1 MSWAVEEW
9 KEGLSTRV
17 LQKIQELESQVDKL
31 KKERQ
36 QRQFQLES
44 LEAALQKQKQKV
56 ENEKNESATLKREN
70 QSLMELCDSLEK
82 AKQKISHDLQVKE
95 SQVNFQSG
103 QLNSSKKQIE
113 RLEQELKRYKCELE
127 KSQQTLITGDLSFS
141 GTPQKSFTAPFT
153 PVQSHK
159 DAKFE
164 ELEEKYNK
172 EVEERK
178 KLEMELRTM
187 QVTKIIQPHSQSN
200 LNHREIAR
208 HQASS
213 SVFSW
218 QQEKTPCRN
227 QETPARRSSATSCF
241 PWEKEANSN
250 VVSERKEF
258 NNSFAE
264 NCNCSS
270 VISQLRAQNQEL
282 NSKIKDLEQHLQVLE
297 KERKTQMNKHQE
309 IQLQLDRMKLELIE
323 KDNIL
328 NKTKDELTRMR
339 TQLDQA
345 AAQVRMM
352 EQKMKKLSEEL
363 NCQRQNAE
371 STRCSLEQKIKAK
384 EKEYQEELYCQQ
396 RSLQTLD
403 QQCNQMKNRLNQELQ
418 QAKNDF
424 STLQA
429 EFDKV
434 MAVKQRL
441 EHDTSDLTQK
451 LCRAEQA
458 LLAAQAKDTDL
469 TRSFKELKKEKNLL
483 DCQFEKKLQE
493 IHQLEEELKT
503 IKQSLKQS
511 QNFAEEMKNKS
522 IFQEAELKLLE
533 EKFKKQDNSL
543 SLEKLKLALADM
555 EKQQSSAQDLLKEK
569 ENYIKEQ
576 KCKISKMEEESG
588 AFQRI
593 LGFKERECEELKK
606 EATSFLQW
614 KNESDHLINN
624 LKSEKEG
631 MLTHI
636 NDLESSLQSQQ
647 IKNSEHSEKLRIMET
662 EKERNSIEIKELRD
676 MLECKIAE
684 LEAQKNAYDEL
695 QQKAEFSDKKYLK
708 QVEIMSCKVFQ
719 LTNQVGELE
728 EKLQLA
734 VSEGLQRD
742 QCYHDLLGKHEKICC
757 LVKDTSEMIE
767 DGEILQNDQD
777 KTVLNDKQLAVNNS
791 ITEDHRCAKAIL
803 GIGKNKDLTIL
814 QDQISSLEI
823 SLVAQKQLN
832 SEQKKQYEDLLQIKG
847 ETEKRLV
854 NVEKMHESFVTETKQ
869 HISNLQVD
877 ISARQDFV
885 EKTLTILEEKDMQL
899 QTLNAKLEDGQA
911 EIQDLKINNKLLE
924 DSVRQLKLMSEKW
937 SSEKEDM
944 SSRICTYNKK
954 IEKLTEEN
962 ATLRDLSR
970 ALEQGQITLLE
981 ANKNISSSLKEREEI
996 ISEMSRKHREERE
1009 HIEARSEETEKELT
1023 VLQAK
1028 YKLMEEKNMNMMS
1041 ILREQ
1046 TIEIEEKKAELEQ
1059 EKQVFS
1065 ENKDILCKLIV
1076 SEEKKKH
1083 LIQELQQLQSEF
1095 SHIQNVPSVEVD
1107 SSKQETL
1114 NVGATQ
1120 NKMQKHYDTLL
1131 QEKEQLIM
1139 RLERKSEPVM
1149 CDFCYERKLDLE
1161 RLRKSMEEK
1170 DTELNKYQLKLELL
1184 QMDFEDSENSVENYR
1199 LQVMQL
1205 ETASNIMEVELEKS
1219 KREKERM
1226 QQELLS
1232 VEELKT
1238 SDSHLTGLD
1247 EDGRSLQYN
1256 YDTVTQN
1263 CDRRGMNESY
1273 SLVFPE
1279 LTSRENYRDQLASS
1293 LQVTIN
1299 KLNELEKMCE
1309 RLQTENLVL
1318 TSVFNDSKTDRITVI
1333 NKVAEE
1339 EEKIMK
1345 ADKNLKDEKAV
1356 FPDELMDQGD
1366 NSDMRVYFDNK
1377 QVPFIIREC
1386 STGHGS
1392 DYEDLKLSSKEIK
1405 MHFAE
1410 IKEKFFSL
1418 QNEHKVLY
1426 EQHCTMSSKISE
1438 LQSCIETLK
1447 AENSSLSTS
1456 LSNVNIDSV
1465 RVPLSSSQ
1473 KDGQLELVET
1483 KSTISFSNLCESPSF
1498 TEVSQCDNSFN
1509 SGTYKWAEEINRL
1522 NSSGEIIPEGTG
1534 KVLVENPHDDCTLDS
1549 AKEQKSITPRKPDLE
1564 SRIEELQMLCQTYEK
1579 SIKVLEDQF
1588 HLQENRRKEEI
1599 QDLKQI
1605 ILSERKE
1612 IDHLKQQNISDKE
1625 EWQQKL
1631 SNLNME
1637 MECKLAA
1644 ERKQTENL
1652 SLELEAARLQL
1663 QVLDLSSRSLLC
1675 TDIEINTEQ
1684 ENNIFYELG
1693 APNENTAQKNNK
1705 PNLSPCEKMAVGEKC
1720 VRENVTETVEGRLLE
1735 DSTEKLC
1742 GEQECRNVSEEIS
1755 DPSDRVSVLSFS
1767 NGSSFLSAGDM
1778 FENQIR
1784 TETLQEE
1791 TKQQTA
1797 ENLNLIYETE
1807 ESSKKVDSLMQV
1819 KELNSQLD
1827 FPHAQLTPKC
1837 SAFAELEETAIALKK
1852 INCEVK
1858 EKLESVSV
1866 DKKQLSLRVMSLEK
1880 ELDNVKS
1887 ELELYKVRLSD
1898 VTETETLDDVEMTN
1912 EDWHE
1917 RCSEAENELRR
1928 TKSEKVNFENHA
1940 LSIENDFAVLQTK
1953 YQQLERDREVELKTI
1968 SNLQEHL
1975 VAVTT
1980 ERNHIG
1986 QELNILSENK
1996 KELDKMYQKLQ
2007 EKLKELESNKMHSTE
2022 FIRWLEDEVM
2032 TKTNLFET
2040 VKFDV
2045 DQLSNEKN
2053 ILLQKLQNLEKY
2065 VESFTLEREKFQN
2078 QVADVN
2084 KEKELVVRESE
2095 MMQSK
2100 LSALEME
2107 NSKLSKSLEGLLIEK
2122 GELAARLNSA
2132 QQEVHQMRYGI
2143 EKLKVKIESDE
2154 KKKRHV
2160 AEKLK
2165 ESERKADSLLDKI
2178 EKLERELQMSE
2189 ENLEDAFIQLETAK
2203 AEAETLKIEME
2214 EMVEKLKCL
2223 ELEIDVLSSQKEC
2236 LAKDLKEKQ
2245 ERVLELESS
2254 NLATVKILEER
2265 EEEKRQIKDEF
2276 ENTVI
2281 LLKSELKDINEKLE
2295 FSCKEQAV
2303 ARAKE
2308 KELINQV
2315 GHLEQD
2321 RTILLQQCQEIKSE
2335 NIKLDHSKE
2344 ILVEQFMD
2352 CKQKLD
2358 EKIQENG
2365 TLQKQV
2371 KDTEQLLLQ
2380 LTHMERE
2387 HECWHQEKK
2396 GLQNLITEL
2405 KLKVQYFSNNETF
2418 QDILNALKMSYK
2430 DLEKELE
2437 STLSGKSTLYK
2448 KVNELT
2454 ESCADLEVKLSNAEQ
2469 KIAELQEEFTM
2480 ERSKLAEQIQH
2491 LQEQSENNKIQLH
2504 LTMSEKNELSKSLGM
2519 VQKELQEK
2527 ESEMIREIS
2536 EYQDKL
2542 HQAEKDHQATLTEVN
2557 RKNKVE
2563 IQACQDKVNSLE
2575 HFISSQ
2581 KMEIEHLKSNKE
2593 ELNNFLKEANRTLG
2607 ELQKIKADNINS
2619 IVELKKENEF
2629 ARSKVQLW
2637 MKSCKQ
2643 MEQEKEMLQK
2653 QIVERD
2659 ELLKKKNLSADENAV
2674 TEEIRLKLEELQE
2687 SVQVKSREADEN
2699 LEKYC
2704 SLIVKYYKLEE
2715 ANEMLK
2721 TQVTLLSGQLKQP
2734 ISDAMSTALLNSD
2747 NSVTVKDQ
2755 SVKGMKS
2762 DEDTTKLSSKR
2773 QRYEDTRKANG
2784 EPRSPMPE
2792 ALSKKKRKDDLYQNL
2807 LAQENMDY
2815 ELAGLPEVVKKG
2827 FADIPTEKVS
2837 PYILRRTTLNLRTDP
2852 CLTSQSEKL
2861 SLPTQDVKK
2870 SRSENHG
2877 ELSHSTAGG
2886 SKSQKVNDEQQSQ
2899 GGTVLSPM
2907 KSASRSPLCTYKQ
2920 STKMVSDNTSESHMV
2935 HKTRNSLNAQ
2945 TLPEQHEQENC
2956 KVQ

>member
-56 ENEKNESATLKREN
+56 ENEKNEGATLKREN

-127 KSQQTLITGDLSFS
+127 KSQQTLVTGDISFS

-187 QVTKIIQPHSQSN
+187 QVTKINQLYPQSN
-200 LNHREIAR
+200 LSHREIAR

-218 QQEKTPCRN
+218 QQEKTPSRN

-241 PWEKEANSN
+241 PWERETNSIIVLEKKEL
-250 VVSERKEF
+250 

-264 NCNCSS
+264 NCSS
-270 VISQLRAQNQEL
+270 SSLINQLRAQNQEL
-282 NSKIKDLEQHLQVLE
+282 NSKVKDLEQDLQVLE
-297 KERKTQMNKHQE
+297 KEKKTHMNKHQE
-309 IQLQLDRMKLELIE
+309 IQLQLDRMKLELTE

-328 NKTKDELTRMR
+328 NKNKDELTRLR
-339 TQLDQA
+339 TQLDQTT
-345 AAQVRMM
+345 AQVKMM
-352 EQKMKKLSEEL
+352 EQKVKKLSEEL

-384 EKEYQEELYCQQ
+384 EKEYQEELSCQQ

-403 QQCNQMKNRLNQELQ
+403 QQCNQIKNKLNQELQ

-424 STLQA
+424 SILQA

-434 MAVKQRL
+434 MAVKQCL
-441 EHDTSDLTQK
+441 EHDTNDLTQK

-458 LLAAQAKDTDL
+458 LLATQAKDTDL
-469 TRSFKELKKEKNLL
+469 TRSFEELKKEKNLL
-483 DCQFEKKLQE
+483 DCQFEKKLQK

-511 QNFAEEMKNKS
+511 QNFAEEMRNKN

-543 SLEKLKLALADM
+543 CLEKLKLALADM
-555 EKQQSSAQDLLKEK
+555 EKQQASAQDLLKEK

-588 AFQRI
+588 AFQKI

-606 EATSFLQW
+606 ESTAFSQW
-614 KNESDHLINN
+614 KNESDLLLNK

-636 NDLESSLQSQQ
+636 NDLEGSLQSEQ
-647 IKNSEHSEKLRIMET
+647 IKNNEHSEKLKIMET

-676 MLECKIAE
+676 MLERKSAQ
-684 LEAQKNAYDEL
+684 LEAQENAYDEL
-695 QQKAEFSDKKYLK
+695 QQKAEFSDKNYLK
-708 QVEIMSCKVFQ
+708 EIEIMSCKIFQ

-734 VSEGLQRD
+734 ASEGLQRD
-742 QCYHDLLGKHEKICC
+742 QCYHDLLGEHEKICC
-757 LVKDTSEMIE
+757 LVKAKGTSEMTE
-767 DGEILQNDQD
+767 DGGVLLQNNQD
-777 KTVLNDKQLAVNNS
+777 KTVLDDKQLTVNNS
-791 ITEDHRCAKAIL
+791 ITEDHRCAKAVL
-803 GIGKNKDLTIL
+803 GIEKNKDLTIL
-814 QDQISSLEI
+814 QDQVSSLEI

-832 SEQKKQYEDLLQIKG
+832 SEQKKQYEDLLQIKD

-885 EKTLTILEEKDMQL
+885 EKTLAILEEKDVQL
-899 QTLNAKLEDGQA
+899 QTLNEKLENGQA

-924 DSVRQLKLMSEKW
+924 DSVRQLKLMSETW
-937 SSEKEDM
+937 RSEKKDM
-944 SSRICTYNKK
+944 SSMICTYKK
-954 IEKLTEEN
+954 EIEELTEEN
-962 ATLRDLSR
+962 STLRDLSR
-970 ALEQGQITLLE
+970 ALEQEQITLLE
-981 ANKNISSSLKEREEI
+981 ANKNISNSIKEKEEI

-1009 HIEARSEETEKELT
+1009 CIEARSEETEKELT

-1028 YKLMEEKNMNMMS
+1028 YKLMEEKNVNMMCV
-1041 ILREQ
+1041 LREQ
-1046 TIEIEEKKAELEQ
+1046 TNEFEEKKAELEQ
-1059 EKQVFS
+1059 GKQVFS
-1065 ENKDILCKLIV
+1065 ENKDILCKLIA

-1083 LIQELQQLQSEF
+1083 LIQELHQLQSEF
-1095 SHIQNVPSVEVD
+1095 SHIQNVPSVELD
-1107 SSKQETL
+1107 CLRQEIL
-1114 NVGATQ
+1114 NVRAKQ
-1120 NKMQKHYDTLL
+1120 NKMQKQYDTLF
-1131 QEKEQLIM
+1131 QEKEQLVM
-1139 RLERKSEPVM
+1139 GLERKSEPVT
-1149 CDFCYERKLDLE
+1149 CDFSYERRLNSE
-1161 RLRKSMEEK
+1161 QLRKPMEEK
-1170 DTELNKYQLKLELL
+1170 DTLLNKYQFKLELL
-1184 QMDFEDSENSVENYR
+1184 QMDFEDRELSVENYR
-1199 LQVMQL
+1199 VQVMQL
-1205 ETASNIMEVELEKS
+1205 ETALKTMEVELEKS
-1219 KREKERM
+1219 EREKDRM

-1232 VEELKT
+1232 VKELET
-1238 SDSHLTGLD
+1238 SDSQLTGLD
-1247 EDGRSLQYN
+1247 EDGHSLEYN
-1256 YDTVTQN
+1256 YGTVTQN
-1263 CDRRGMNESY
+1263 YDRKGMNESY
-1273 SLVFPE
+1273 SLVFPD
-1279 LTSRENYRDQLASS
+1279 LTSGENYHDQLASS

-1318 TSVFNDSKTDRITVI
+1318 TSVFNDSKTDGITVI
-1333 NKVAEE
+1333 NKMAEE
-1339 EEKIMK
+1339 EEKIMN
-1345 ADKNLKDEKAV
+1345 ADKNLKDEKAI
-1356 FPDELMDQGD
+1356 FPDELMDQSD
-1366 NSDMRVYFDNK
+1366 NSDRGIYFNNK
-1377 QVPFIIREC
+1377 KAPFIFKEC
-1386 STGHGS
+1386 STGHSS
-1392 DYEDLKLSSKEIK
+1392 DYEDLKLSSKEVK

-1418 QNEHKVLY
+1418 RNEHKVLY
-1426 EQHCTMSSKISE
+1426 EQHCTMSSKITE
-1438 LQSCIETLK
+1438 LQSCIKTLK

-1465 RVPLSSSQ
+1465 RMPLSSRQ
-1473 KDGQLELVET
+1473 KDEQLELVEL
-1483 KSTISFSNLCESPSF
+1483 KSTISFSDLCESLSF
-1498 TEVSQCDNSFN
+1498 IELSQADNSFN
-1509 SGTYKWAEEINRL
+1509 SSTYKWPEEINQL
-1522 NSSGEIIPEGTG
+1522 NSSEEIIPEGTG
-1534 KVLVENPHDDCTLDS
+1534 KVLVEDPCNDPTLAS
-1549 AKEQKSITPRKPDLE
+1549 AKEQKTITPRKSNLE
-1564 SRIEELQMLCQTYEK
+1564 SRVEELQMLCQTYEK

-1588 HLQENRRKEEI
+1588 RLQEDRKKEEI
-1599 QDLKQI
+1599 QELKQI
-1605 ILSERKE
+1605 KLSERKE
-1612 IDHLKQQNISDKE
+1612 IDHLKQRNISDKE
-1625 EWQQKL
+1625 EWQQKV
-1631 SNLNME
+1631 SNLSME

-1644 ERKQTENL
+1644 ERKQSENL
-1652 SLELEAARLQL
+1652 SLELEAARIQL

-1675 TDIEINTEQ
+1675 TDIETNTQQ
-1684 ENNIFYELG
+1684 ENNSFYEFG
-1693 APNENTAQKNNK
+1693 VPTGNTAQKNGK
-1705 PNLSPCEKMAVGEKC
+1705 PELSPCEKLAIGVKSVC
-1720 VRENVTETVEGRLLE
+1720 KNVTETIEGRLLE
-1735 DSTEKLC
+1735 DCTEKLC
-1742 GEQECRNVSEEIS
+1742 GEQDCRNMSEEITDS
-1755 DPSDRVSVLSFS
+1755 SDRVGVLSFS
-1767 NGSSFLSAGDM
+1767 SSNSYVSVGDF
-1778 FENQIR
+1778 FENQIS

-1797 ENLNLIYETE
+1797 ENLNLICETE
-1807 ESSKKVDSLMQV
+1807 ESSKNVDLLMKV
-1819 KELNSQLD
+1819 KESNLQLD
-1827 FPHAQLTPKC
+1827 FQHTQLTPKS
-1837 SAFAELEETAIALKK
+1837 SAFAELEETAVVLKK
-1852 INCEVK
+1852 INCDIK
-1858 EKLESVSV
+1858 EKLDPVSV
-1866 DKKQLSLRVMSLEK
+1866 NKQQLSLRVMSLEK
-1880 ELDNVKS
+1880 EFDSVKS
-1887 ELELYKVRLSD
+1887 ELEIYKVRLSN

-1912 EDWHE
+1912 KDWHE
-1917 RCSEAENELRR
+1917 RFIEAENELKR
-1928 TKSEKVNFENHA
+1928 TKSDKGNIENRA
-1940 LSIENDFAVLQTK
+1940 LSIENDFEMLQTK
-1953 YQQLERDREVELKTI
+1953 YQQLERDREAKLQTI
-1968 SNLQEHL
+1968 CSLQEHL

-1986 QELNILSENK
+1986 QELNTLSENK
-1996 KELDKMYQKLQ
+1996 KELHKMYQKLQ
-2007 EKLKELESNKMHSTE
+2007 EKLKDLESDKMNCTE
-2022 FIRWLEDEVM
+2022 FIRRLEDEVM
-2032 TKTNLFET
+2032 TKTNLLEI
-2040 VKFDV
+2040 VKSDV
-2045 DQLSNEKN
+2045 NQLSNEKDH
-2053 ILLQKLQNLEKY
+2053 LQKLQNLETD
-2065 VESFTLEREKFQN
+2065 VESFTLEREEFQN
-2078 QVADVN
+2078 QAADLN
-2084 KEKELVVRESE
+2084 KEKELVARESE
-2095 MMQSK
+2095 IMQSK

-2107 NSKLSKSLEGLLIEK
+2107 NSKLSKSLECLLIEK

-2132 QQEVHQMRYGI
+2132 QKEVHQMRQGI

-2154 KKKRHV
+2154 KKKCHV
-2160 AEKLK
+2160 AEKLR

-2189 ENLEDAFIQLETAK
+2189 ENLEDAFVQSETAK

-2214 EMVEKLKCL
+2214 EMAEKLKCL
-2223 ELEIDVLSSQKEC
+2223 ELETDVLSSQKEC

-2245 ERVLELESS
+2245 ERILELESS
-2254 NLATVKILEER
+2254 NLATVKMLEEK
-2265 EEEKRQIKDEF
+2265 EEEKMQIKGEL
-2276 ENTVI
+2276 ENAVI
-2281 LLKSELKDINEKLE
+2281 LLKSELKDISEKLE

-2308 KELINQV
+2308 KDLMNQV
-2315 GHLEQD
+2315 AHLEQD

-2335 NIKLDHSKE
+2335 NIKLDLSKE

-2358 EKIQENG
+2358 EKIQENDA
-2365 TLQKQV
+2365 LQKQV
-2371 KDTEQLLLQ
+2371 KDTEQLSVQ
-2380 LTHMERE
+2380 LTHMEHE

-2396 GLQNLITEL
+2396 ALQNLITEL
-2405 KLKVQYFSNNETF
+2405 KLKVKRFSDNETF
-2418 QDILNALKMSYK
+2418 QDILNTLKISYK

-2437 STLSGKSTLYK
+2437 STLSEKSTLCK
-2448 KVNELT
+2448 KVNGLT
-2454 ESCADLEVKLSNAEQ
+2454 ESCTELEVKLSNTEQ
-2469 KIAELQEEFTM
+2469 KISELQEEFTM
-2480 ERSKLAEQIQH
+2480 ERNKLAEQIQL

-2542 HQAEKDHQATLTEVN
+2542 HQAEKDHQAALTEVN
-2557 RKNKVE
+2557 RKKEVE
-2563 IQACQDKVNSLE
+2563 IQTCQDKMNSLE

-2581 KMEIEHLKSNKE
+2581 KLEIEHLKSNKE
-2593 ELNNFLKEANRTLG
+2593 ELNNFLKEANQTLG
-2607 ELQKIKADNINS
+2607 ELQKIKEDDFNAPPG
-2619 IVELKKENEF
+2619 
-2629 ARSKVQLW
+2629 
-2637 MKSCKQ
+2637 
-2643 MEQEKEMLQK
+2643 
-2653 QIVERD
+2653 
-2659 ELLKKKNLSADENAV
+2659 ADENAI
-2674 TEEIRLKLEELQE
+2674 TEETRLKLEELQE
-2687 SVQVKSREADEN
+2687 SVEVKTREADEN

-2734 ISDAMSTALLNSD
+2734 TSDAVSAPLLNSD
-2747 NSVTVKDQ
+2747 NSVTVNDQ

-2773 QRYEDTRKANG
+2773 QRCGDTRKANG

-2807 LAQENMDY
+2807 LVQENMDY
-2815 ELAGLPEVVKKG
+2815 ALAGLPEVVKKG
-2827 FADIPTEKVS
+2827 FADIPAEKVS
-2837 PYILRRTTLNLRTDP
+2837 PYILCRTTLNVRTDFRLP
-2852 CLTSQSEKL
+2852 SQSEKL

-2870 SRSENHG
+2870 SDYLG

-2886 SKSQKVNDEQQSQ
+2886 SKSQKVNDEQQSP
-2899 GGTVLSPM
+2899 GGTVLPLM
-2907 KSASRSPLCTYKQ
+2907 KSTSRSPLCTYKQ
-2920 STKMVSDNTSESHMV
+2920 CTKNVSDNTSESHMV
-2935 HKTRNSLNAQ
+2935 HKAKNSLNAQ